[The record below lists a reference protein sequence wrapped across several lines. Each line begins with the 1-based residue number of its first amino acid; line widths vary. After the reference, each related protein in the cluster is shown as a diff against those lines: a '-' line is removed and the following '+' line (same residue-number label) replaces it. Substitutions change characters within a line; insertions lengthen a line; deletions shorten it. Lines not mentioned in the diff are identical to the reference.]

1 MGRSVAQIETNANE
15 LRMIEMSCGV
25 RGPDSTTRTTYTE
38 IWGKE
43 EGSTELTRVGVQV
56 SVVRRSVMDV
66 RERPR
71 GGAGAKV
78 LVRAGH
84 RRDAERSV
92 AS

>member
-1 MGRSVAQIETNANE
+1 M
-15 LRMIEMSCGV
+15 

-38 IWGKE
+38 TLGRE
-43 EGSTELTRVGVQV
+43 EDSTDLTRVGVQV
-56 SVVRRSVMDV
+56 SVVRRSVMHA

-84 RRDAERSV
+84 KRDAERSV
-92 AS
+92 TFS

>member
-1 MGRSVAQIETNANE
+1 M
-15 LRMIEMSCGV
+15 

-38 IWGKE
+38 ILEKE
-43 EGSTELTRVGVQV
+43 EDSTELTRVGVQV
-56 SVVRRSVMDV
+56 SMVRRSVMDV

-78 LVRAGH
+78 LVRVGH

-92 AS
+92 TF

>member
-1 MGRSVAQIETNANE
+1 M
-15 LRMIEMSCGV
+15 
-25 RGPDSTTRTTYTE
+25 
-38 IWGKE
+38 
-43 EGSTELTRVGVQV
+43 GVQV

-78 LVRAGH
+78 LVRAGQ

-92 AS
+92 TS